1 MPLTPGEGHS
11 PFPDGV
17 RTTLPQPGHVSY
29 VYRMTTAPPRLSRRT
44 VTGYSLGSVGTGGFA
59 TLPGLVLA
67 YYLTDTL
74 AVPAIAA
81 SVLVFAPKALDVLIN
96 PLIGARSDGDAAR
109 TGTRRRFLLLGALT
123 LPVFFA
129 LTFAVPSGLSA
140 AASGLWVGAAFIAAA
155 IAFALFQVPY
165 IALPAELTEDY
176 LERSRLM
183 SWRVALLG
191 VAILLFGAGG
201 PALREVG
208 GGGRTGYLVMGV
220 VAGAILGLGML
231 AAWSIAPRGRT
242 PSPAESPTAHGFSD
256 TFAAVRAS
264 APFRVLL
271 LTFALQALATGT
283 MLGAAQYVATYLL
296 DSEGAVSVLFAAL
309 VGPAVAVMPLWMRLV
324 RNWGKQRTFLLAS
337 SLFLASTIALLG
349 LLVGAGPWIYP
360 VVAVAGIGYAGM
372 QMLPMSMLPDVI
384 TDHEERTG
392 GSVRAGAFSG
402 VWTAAETAAMAL
414 GPAVVLLILA
424 ATGFV
429 SSSGEDIVA
438 QSDAALAGI
447 AVAFTAVPAA
457 LVTVSIVVL
466 RRYQLAAEDRNRS
479 Q

>member
-1 MPLTPGEGHS
+1 
-11 PFPDGV
+11 
-17 RTTLPQPGHVSY
+17 
-29 VYRMTTAPPRLSRRT
+29 MTTAPPRLSRRT
-44 VTGYSLGSVGTGGFA
+44 VAGYSLGSVGTGGFA

-74 AVPAIAA
+74 AVPALAA
-81 SVLVFAPKALDVLIN
+81 SVLVFAPKALDVVIN
-96 PLIGARSDGDAAR
+96 PMIGARSDADAAR
-109 TGTRRRFLLLGALT
+109 SGTRRRLLLLGALT

-129 LTFAVPSGLSA
+129 LTFAVPSGLGA
-140 AASGLWVGAAFIAAA
+140 AAAGLWVGAAFIAAA
-155 IAFALFQVPY
+155 VVFALFQVPY

-201 PALREVG
+201 PALREIG
-208 GGGRTGYLVMGV
+208 GGGRTGYLVMGI
-220 VAGAILGLGML
+220 VAGVILGLGML
-231 AAWSIAPRGRT
+231 AAWSIAPRGQARA
-242 PSPAESPTAHGFSD
+242 AESSAAHGFSD

-324 RNWGKQRTFLLAS
+324 RDWGKQRTFLLAS
-337 SLFLASTIALLG
+337 ALFLGATIALLG
-349 LLVGAGPWIYP
+349 LFAGAGPWIYP
-360 VVAVAGIGYAGM
+360 VVALAGIGYAGM

-384 TDHEERTG
+384 TDHEQQTG

-414 GPAVVLLILA
+414 GPAVVLVILA
-424 ATGFV
+424 ATGFT
-429 SSSGEDIVA
+429 SSSGDDVVT
-438 QSDAALAGI
+438 QSDTALAGI
-447 AVAFTAVPAA
+447 TVAFTVVPAA
-457 LVTVSIVVL
+457 LVAVSMVVL
-466 RRYQLAAEDRNRS
+466 RRYRLAAEDRNRS
-479 Q
+479 S

>member
-1 MPLTPGEGHS
+1 
-11 PFPDGV
+11 
-17 RTTLPQPGHVSY
+17 
-29 VYRMTTAPPRLSRRT
+29 MTTAPPRLSRRT

-74 AVPAIAA
+74 AVPALAA
-81 SVLVFAPKALDVLIN
+81 SLLVFAPKALDVVIN
-96 PLIGARSDGDAAR
+96 PLIGARSDADAAG
-109 TGTRRRFLLLGALT
+109 TGTRRRFLLLGAIT

-129 LTFAVPSGLSA
+129 LTFAVPSGLGTA
-140 AASGLWVGAAFIAAA
+140 AAGLWVGAAFIAAA
-155 IAFALFQVPY
+155 VAFALFQVPY

-208 GGGRTGYLVMGV
+208 GGGRTGYLVMGI
-220 VAGAILGLGML
+220 VAGLILGLGML
-231 AAWSIAPRGRT
+231 AAWSIAPRGRST
-242 PSPAESPTAHGFSD
+242 TESTTAHGFSD

-324 RNWGKQRTFLLAS
+324 RSWGKHRTFVLAS
-337 SLFLASTIALLG
+337 ALFLASTVALLG
-349 LLVGAGPWIYP
+349 LFAGAGPWIYP
-360 VVAVAGIGYAGM
+360 VVAVGGIGYAGM

-384 TDHEERTG
+384 TDHEQQTG

-424 ATGFV
+424 ATGFA
-429 SSSGEDIVA
+429 SSSGDDIVT
-438 QSDAALAGI
+438 QSDTALVGI
-447 AVAFTAVPAA
+447 TVAFTVVPAA
-457 LVTVSIVVL
+457 LVAVSMAVL
-466 RRYQLAAEDRNRS
+466 RGYRLAAEDRNRS
-479 Q
+479 S